1 MINKA
6 LADIKQGGKI
16 ASLTNLDERI
26 YNKAIS
32 RLKTLIRDSLVRYK
46 QQQTQDAEGGANAN
60 DDNAVIIIRNLMK
73 SYTMLIDP
81 IINKPGQ
88 YNAAAG
94 EAHHSQ
100 QND

>member
-1 MINKA
+1 MFNKEQIKEMINKA

-46 QQQTQDAEGGANAN
+46 
-60 DDNAVIIIRNLMK
+60 
-73 SYTMLIDP
+73 
-81 IINKPGQ
+81 
-88 YNAAAG
+88 
-94 EAHHSQ
+94 
-100 QND
+100 